1 LCKFDLMKKQYREA
15 VTELKWL
22 GLINKLLFEDINRT
36 EASGVTY
43 KL

>member
-1 LCKFDLMKKQYREA
+1 MKKQYRES

-22 GLINKLLFEDINRT
+22 SLINKLLFEDINRI

-43 KL
+43 KF